1 MNDGPS
7 LLLPTFLA
15 LGRALCSPACPVTG
29 CIIPVLASPTN
40 LEVGSRRSSGA
51 ASASTPGSS
60 SLGRG
65 AALGLAGRCRE
76 RGVGTGAGALARG
89 RRREVDSRRPSRRG
103 RRSGG
108 EEGRVAEEVGEV
120 GLVGHDLL
128 AALTPRVRHRVRQRA
143 DLADP
148 SSSSSRDERQ
158 QDSPP
163 HKRRQRRGFC
173 PPHRA

>member
-1 MNDGPS
+1 MNDRPS
-7 LLLPTFLA
+7 LLLPTLLA
-15 LGRALCSPACPVTG
+15 LGRALCSPACPVAG
-29 CIIPVLASPTN
+29 RIIPVLASPTN

-65 AALGLAGRCRE
+65 SALGLAGRCRE
-76 RGVGTGAGALARG
+76 RGVGTGAGALARS
-89 RRREVDSRRPSRRG
+89 RRREVDGRRPAGRG

-108 EEGRVAEEVGEV
+108 KEGRVTEEVGKV

-143 DLADP
+143 DLAHP
-148 SSSSSRDERQ
+148 SSSSRDERQ